1 MHIVIRPS
9 GEDYYSIEV
18 KTKEEL
24 REVGLFPSIQVTHE
38 KYLVSIVRE
47 MALSAD
53 LACKVFHGK
62 GLDYQD
68 NKLERLN
75 QIQRIR
81 ERLARN

>member
-1 MHIVIRPS
+1 MFPN
-9 GEDYYSIEV
+9 SI
-18 KTKEEL
+18 L
-24 REVGLFPSIQVTHE
+24 RCDRRQSCLILE
-38 KYLVSIVRE
+38 YVRE

-53 LACKVFHGK
+53 LACKVYHGQ

-81 ERLARN
+81 DRLVKDRR